1 MFGHLISKQA
11 QGIGGGAMPSGTLES
26 PLLIYRARALASKS
40 TLHEE
45 AENVGF
51 GNYYVRMYVF
61 IFVQC
66 MPKPPYL
73 NWFPPDSR

>member
-11 QGIGGGAMPSGTLES
+11 QVIGGGAIPSGILES
-26 PLLIYRARALASKS
+26 PLLVSRAKALASKL

-45 AENVGF
+45 AENAGF
-51 GNYYVRMYVF
+51 GNYYIRMYVF

-66 MPKPPYL
+66 MPKLPYV
-73 NWFPPDSR
+73 NCFPPDSR